1 MKRILVANAKGGCG
15 KTTLATQ
22 IASHFAAQG
31 QRVLLADYD
40 PQRSASDWLQN
51 RPAGCAPLTIHPAWQ
66 APLPK
71 EPYDVL
77 VGDMPAAIA
86 PQAVWQVLK
95 AGDKLLVPI
104 LPSPSDIKA
113 SLRFLMALNLAD
125 LAKGGIEVGLVANR
139 VRGNTEYARRLHELL
154 EKMRLPLVASIR
166 DTQNYVRA
174 MDHGV
179 SIFDLPAYRVR
190 NDLAQWQALLA
201 WLDPSYNPAPQAI
214 HA

>member
-1 MKRILVANAKGGCG
+1 MMKRILVANAKGGCG

-22 IASHFAAQG
+22 IASHFAAQDL
-31 QRVLLADYD
+31 RVLLADYD
-40 PQRSASDWLQN
+40 PQRSASDWLRN
-51 RPAGCAPLTIHPAWQ
+51 RPTGCAPLTLHAAWRL
-66 APLPK
+66 PLP
-71 EPYDVL
+71 EQGYDVL

-95 AGDKLLVPI
+95 AGDKLLIPI

-113 SLRFLMALNLAD
+113 SLRFLMALNLPD
-125 LAKGGIEVGLVANR
+125 LAGAGVEVGLVANR
-139 VRGNTEYARRLHELL
+139 VRSNTEYTHTLHDLL
-154 EKMRLPLVASIR
+154 AKMRLPLVASIR

-179 SIFDLPAYRVR
+179 SIFDLPAHRVR
-190 NDLAQWQALLA
+190 SDLAQWDALLA
-201 WLDPSYNPAPQAI
+201 WLDEPQLSALPA